1 MRSFKEQISKKNIVR
16 MSSLSIPLWTPS
28 KIPTTTTLS
37 SIATTYAPALSESLV
52 AAVSSL
58 STATQNYDFYSLSQ
72 VIRGAQASLTIIE
85 AEKVLATATVK
96 QVQARATQA
105 IFDAT
110 LNLKALADDENLYGT
125 HLDRPANI
133 IYLVVFTGIFFYIM
147 GMLVKSRYHWYNIT
161 FFCGYGLEFAGF
173 LGRVL
178 SFKDNTDMNYF
189 LLQFVSLTIAPAFIM
204 AGIYFLFA
212 QCVVIHGRQFS
223 VLKPMWYSYF
233 FIGCDVL
240 SLVIQ
245 AGGGAAASIA
255 TNNHEDTKPGTH
267 TMIAGIV
274 FQVVAMTVFLTFWFE
289 FLRRL
294 YFRKLDVEGLPSD
307 YRDHPL
313 GKPSV
318 GNFFKFLFHVKSVR
332 EYLSVYREPV
342 YNPKFESIRSRKLM
356 PYMPLGITIGV
367 VAVYIRCIYRVV
379 ELAQGFSGY
388 LITHEVYLMT
398 LDALMIAIC
407 GLIFIPLHPFWVFG
421 SQVLIS
427 VKVIKANKDE
437 EHFGNEDDSSEREK
451 LSEDDQNTAQNTD
464 EKLRVDGNTNA
475 NHERGTVS
483 QSGESGSTTPY

>member
-1 MRSFKEQISKKNIVR
+1 MSFSIS
-16 MSSLSIPLWTPS
+16 LWTPS
-28 KIPTTTTLS
+28 KIPATTTLS

-58 STATQNYDFYSLSQ
+58 SVVTENYDFYSLSQ
-72 VIRGAQASLTIIE
+72 VIRGAEASLTIIE
-85 AEKVLATATVK
+85 AEKVLATATAQ
-96 QVQARATQA
+96 QVQAKATQA

-110 LNLKALADDENLYGT
+110 LNLKALAEDENLYGT

-133 IYLVVFTGIFFYIM
+133 IYLIVFAAIFFYII
-147 GMLVKSRYHWYNIT
+147 GMFVKSRYHWYNIT

-178 SFKDNTDMNYF
+178 SFKDNTDMNYY

-255 TNNHEDTKPGTH
+255 TNRHDDTKPGTN

-294 YFRKLDVEGLPSD
+294 YFRKSNVDSLPAD
-307 YRDHPL
+307 YKEHPL
-313 GKPSV
+313 AKPSV
-318 GNFFKFLFHVKSVR
+318 GNFFKLLFHGKSAR
-332 EYLSVYREPV
+332 EYKSLYREPV

-356 PYMPLGITIGV
+356 PYMPLGLTIAV
-367 VAVYIRCIYRVV
+367 IAVYIRCIYRVV

-407 GLIFIPLHPFWVFG
+407 GLIFVPLHPVWSYG
-421 SQVLIS
+421 TTNLIK

-437 EHFGNEDDSSEREK
+437 EDFSNEGDSSEREK
-451 LSEDDQNTAQNTD
+451 LSVDDQLTEQNTD
-464 EKLRVDGNTNA
+464 EKVRANGNTNP
-475 NHERGTVS
+475 NHERGPAS
-483 QSGESGSTTPY
+483 QSGESGSITPY

>member
-1 MRSFKEQISKKNIVR
+1 
-16 MSSLSIPLWTPS
+16 MSSFSIPLWTPS
-28 KIPTTTTLS
+28 KVPTTTTLS
-37 SIATTYAPALSESLV
+37 SIATTYAPALSESL
-52 AAVSSL
+52 ADAVSSL
-58 STATQNYDFYSLSQ
+58 SSASENYQFYSLSQ

-85 AEKVLATATVK
+85 AEKVLATATVL

-110 LNLKALADDENLYGT
+110 LNLKALAEDENLYGT

-133 IYLVVFTGIFFYIM
+133 IYLIVFTAIFFYIT

-161 FFCGYGLEFAGF
+161 FFCGFGLEFAGF

-178 SFKDNTDMNYF
+178 SFMDNTDMNYF

-255 TNNHEDTKPGTH
+255 TNNHEDTKPGTN

-294 YFRKLDVEGLPSD
+294 YFRKSNVEGLPAD
-307 YRDHPL
+307 YMDHPL
-313 GKPSV
+313 AKPSV
-318 GNFFKFLFHVKSVR
+318 GNFFKMLFHGKAAR
-332 EYLSVYREPV
+332 EYKLLYREPV
-342 YNPKFESIRSRKLM
+342 YNPKFESIRSRKLV
-356 PYMPLGITIGV
+356 PYLPLGLSIGV
-367 VAVYIRCIYRVV
+367 VTVYIRCIYRVV

-388 LITHEVYLMT
+388 LITHEVFLMT

-407 GLIFIPLHPFWVFG
+407 GLIFVPLHPVWTFG
-421 SQVLIS
+421 TTNLIK

-437 EHFGNEDDSSEREK
+437 EELGNEGDSSEREK
-451 LSEDDQNTAQNTD
+451 LSVDDQLTDQNTD
-464 EKLRVDGNTNA
+464 EKLRVNGNTNI
-475 NHERGTVS
+475 NHEGGPAS
-483 QSGESGSTTPY
+483 QSGQSGSTTPY